1 MNKETQQE
9 RIDRYLLGRSE
20 NEERLEIEEEV
31 TRDAQLSE
39 QLADTELAMAA
50 IELAEDRAL
59 KARLQGLE
67 TKLAGTAPTATTED
81 TTATEPTKVVTMKP
95 RAKSRRNLFA
105 IAATL
110 LLLLAVGWWALQPQ
124 GMGDPGQLAMAS
136 FEPYDNIA
144 YQIERGST
152 EAEPEEAAF
161 IAYEGKDYATAATA
175 FAALPATAVNK
186 FYLGQSELAQGNF
199 AAAAAQFGDLYNAD
213 EFNLAQE
220 SAYFLALAN
229 LGEGKIEVARKALE
243 LIAGEAGHPMQDK
256 AKTLLTKL

>member
-9 RIDRYLLGRSE
+9 RIDRYLLGRAESA
-20 NEERLEIEEEV
+20 ERLEMEEEV
-31 TRDAQLSE
+31 TRNAELSE
-39 QLADTELAMAA
+39 QLADTELAIVA

-67 TKLAGTAPTATTED
+67 AKLAASAPATLNEDNTAA
-81 TTATEPTKVVTMKP
+81 AAKVVTMPP
-95 RAKSRRNLFA
+95 RTKSRRNLLA

-124 GMGDPGQLAMAS
+124 GVGDPGQLAMAS

-152 EAEPEEAAF
+152 DATPEEAAF
-161 IAYEGKDYATAATA
+161 IAYEARDYFGAATA
-175 FAALPATAVNK
+175 FAKLPATAVNK

-199 AAAAAQFGDLYNAD
+199 AAAAAQFQDLYNAD
-213 EFNLAQE
+213 AFNLAQE

-229 LGEGKIEVARKALE
+229 LGKGEITEARQALE
-243 LIAGEAGHPMQDK
+243 LIAGEAGHPMQK
-256 AKTLLTKL
+256 EAKVLLEKM

>member
-9 RIDRYLLGRSE
+9 RIDRYLLGRAE
-20 NEERLEIEEEV
+20 REERLELEEEV
-31 TRDAQLSE
+31 TRNAALSE
-39 QLADTELAMAA
+39 QLAETELALAA

-67 TKLAGTAPTATTED
+67 AKLVATGTATAD
-81 TTATEPTKVVTMKP
+81 TPATAPAPKVVRMKP

-110 LLLLAVGWWALQPQ
+110 LLLLAVGWWALQPK

-144 YQIERGST
+144 YQIERGGT
-152 EAEPEEAAF
+152 EVEPAAAAF
-161 IAYEGKDYATAATA
+161 IAYEEKDYATAATA

-199 AAAAAQFGDLYNAD
+199 AAAAAQFRDLHNAD

-220 SAYFLALAN
+220 SAYFLALAH
-229 LGEGKIEVARKALE
+229 LGEGKIEAARKALE
-243 LIAGEAGHPMQDK
+243 VIAGEDGHPMQDK
-256 AKTLLTKL
+256 AQTLLTKL